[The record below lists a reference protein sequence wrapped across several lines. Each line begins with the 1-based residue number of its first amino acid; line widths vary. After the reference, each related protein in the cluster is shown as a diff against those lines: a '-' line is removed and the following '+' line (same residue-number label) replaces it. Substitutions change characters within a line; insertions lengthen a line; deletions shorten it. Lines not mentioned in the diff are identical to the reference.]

1 MKNLIYITAL
11 LAFFGCNSF
20 SKFVPE
26 QYFTEGSE
34 REFATAIYNGNS
46 RKIKKMITDNIV
58 DLNVSGEKGFSYL
71 LYAVFVEKYN
81 IVKILLEHGADPN
94 QLSIIKHP
102 DGSIEKLTPL
112 GCVCRNHWYPIKYI
126 KLLVEKGAN
135 VNDTNI
141 TPLHACVG
149 NPGKDLKRV
158 RYLIENGANIN
169 QVFGDYTPMQRA
181 VLGRRL
187 DLVDL
192 LWDYGANPL
201 YIGKKGNS
209 LAYMV
214 QKIVNKKLGT
224 PEYVAHAQAIMN
236 RLEKL
241 GVKFPVTITPPEKEK
256 TTITNSKPTE

>member
-1 MKNLIYITAL
+1 MKYLIYITAL

-26 QYFTEGSE
+26 KYFTEGSE

-46 RKIKKMITDNIV
+46 RKIKKMITDSIV

-112 GCVCRNHWYPIKYI
+112 VCVCRNHWYSIKYI

-135 VNDTNI
+135 VNDTSVSP
-141 TPLHACVG
+141 PLVSCIIHS
-149 NPGKDLKRV
+149 GKDQKKV

-169 QVFGDYTPMQRA
+169 QVFGDYTPMQHA
-181 VLGRRL
+181 VLSRGL
-187 DLVDL
+187 DME
-192 LWDYGANPL
+192 LW
-201 YIGKKGNS
+201 S
-209 LAYMV
+209 
-214 QKIVNKKLGT
+214 
-224 PEYVAHAQAIMN
+224 
-236 RLEKL
+236 RS
-241 GVKFPVTITPPEKEK
+241 TIYR
-256 TTITNSKPTE
+256 